1 MIDLHCHIL
10 YGLDDGP
17 GTIEESVQMC
27 RMGYADGVRTVV
39 ATPHT
44 LNESFQ
50 NDRRTILSKVQE
62 LKEALKQF
70 GVQSSEFGVNAETP
84 KPYDQM
90 SERNRTNQIN
100 DTNQIDQKNQKN
112 QIDSMTGFRI
122 LPGSDVHFCTELL
135 SRMDQGWVTT
145 VGDGRRF
152 LIIELPSHTM
162 PPRGEDLLFQLMAR
176 GIVPIISHPERNL
189 WIMQRPERYYE
200 MVRTGCLGQVTVMSL
215 TGGFG
220 PKIRQ
225 FAQKLLK
232 KRLIHIIA
240 SDAHGINGRSP
251 GLTLAIK
258 EAERIIGK
266 EVAQKMVTEYPRA
279 ILEGKKPK
287 IEEPLSP

>member
-1 MIDLHCHIL
+1 
-10 YGLDDGP
+10 
-17 GTIEESVQMC
+17 
-27 RMGYADGVRTVV
+27 
-39 ATPHT
+39 
-44 LNESFQ
+44 
-50 NDRRTILSKVQE
+50 
-62 LKEALKQF
+62 
-70 GVQSSEFGVNAETP
+70 
-84 KPYDQM
+84 
-90 SERNRTNQIN
+90 
-100 DTNQIDQKNQKN
+100 
-112 QIDSMTGFRI
+112 
-122 LPGSDVHFCTELL
+122 
-135 SRMDQGWVTT
+135 
-145 VGDGRRF
+145 
-152 LIIELPSHTM
+152 M

-176 GIVPIISHPERNL
+176 GIVPIISHPERHL

-200 MVRTGCLGQVTVMSL
+200 MVRMGCLGQVTAMSL

-240 SDAHGINGRSP
+240 SDAHGTNGRPP

-266 EVAQKMVTEYPRA
+266 EVAQKMVNEYPRA

>member
-17 GTIEESVQMC
+17 RTIEESVQMC

-50 NDRRTILSKVQE
+50 NDRNTILSKVQE
-62 LKEALKQF
+62 LKEALKQC
-70 GVQSSEFGVNAETP
+70 GLRNSEFGIENMQSESCNLKSEIPLHSTLDTP
-84 KPYDQM
+84 H
-90 SERNRTNQIN
+90 SAFE
-100 DTNQIDQKNQKN
+100 
-112 QIDSMTGFRI
+112 I
-122 LPGSDVHFCTELL
+122 LPGSDVHFCNELL
-135 SRMDQGWVTT
+135 SRLDQGWVTT
-145 VGDGRRF
+145 VGDGKKF

-162 PPRGEDLLFQLMAR
+162 PPRGENLLFQLTAR

-200 MVRTGCLGQVTVMSL
+200 MVRMGCLGQMTAMSL

-240 SDAHGINGRSP
+240 SDAHGTNGRPP
-251 GLTLAIK
+251 GLTSAVR
-258 EAERIIGK
+258 EAEKIVGR
-266 EVAQKMVTEYPRA
+266 EEAEKMVTEYPKA
-279 ILEGKKPK
+279 MLEGSKLNVPD
-287 IEEPLSP
+287 PLSP

>member
-27 RMGYADGVRTVV
+27 RMGYADGIRTVV

-50 NDRRTILSKVQE
+50 NDRLTILSKVQE

-70 GVQSSEFGVNAETP
+70 GVNDPQSEISLHSAP
-84 KPYDQM
+84 
-90 SERNRTNQIN
+90 
-100 DTNQIDQKNQKN
+100 DTRH
-112 QIDSMTGFRI
+112 SAFEI
-122 LPGSDVHFCTELL
+122 LPGSDVHFCNELL
-135 SRMDQGWVTT
+135 PRLDQGWVTT
-145 VGDGRRF
+145 VGDGKRF
-152 LIIELPSHTM
+152 LIIELPSRTM
-162 PPRGEDLLFQLMAR
+162 PTRGEDLLFQLMAR
-176 GIVPIISHPERNL
+176 GIVPIISHPERHL

-200 MVRTGCLGQVTVMSL
+200 MVRMGCLGQVTAMSL

-220 PKIRQ
+220 PKIRH

-240 SDAHGINGRSP
+240 SDAHGINGRRPS
-251 GLTLAIK
+251 LTLAIK
-258 EAERIIGK
+258 EAESIIGR

-279 ILEGKKPK
+279 ILEGKMPNV
-287 IEEPLSP
+287 EEPLSP

>member
-17 GTIEESVQMC
+17 ATIEESVQMC

-44 LNESFQ
+44 LNESYQ
-50 NDRRTILSKVQE
+50 NDRLTILSKVQE
-62 LKEALKQF
+62 LKEALKQC
-70 GVQSSEFGVNAETP
+70 GLRNSEFGVENLRSEISFHSALRTP
-84 KPYDQM
+84 H
-90 SERNRTNQIN
+90 SE
-100 DTNQIDQKNQKN
+100 
-112 QIDSMTGFRI
+112 FEV
-122 LPGSDVHFCTELL
+122 LPGSDVHFCNELL
-135 SRMDQGWVTT
+135 SRLDQGWVTT
-145 VGDGRRF
+145 VGDGKRF

-162 PPRGEDLLFQLMAR
+162 PLNGENLLFQLMAR
-176 GIVPIISHPERNL
+176 DIVPIISHPERNL
-189 WIMQRPERYYE
+189 WIMQRPERYFE
-200 MVRTGCLGQVTVMSL
+200 MVRMGCLGQVTAMSL

-220 PKIRQ
+220 SKIRQ

-240 SDAHGINGRSP
+240 SDAHGINGRPP

-279 ILEGKKPK
+279 ILEGKKPRV
-287 IEEPLSP
+287 EEPLSP

>member
-17 GTIEESVQMC
+17 VTMDESIRMC
-27 RMGYADGVRTVV
+27 RMSYRDGVSTIV

-44 LNESFQ
+44 LNGEYQ
-50 NDRRTILSKVQE
+50 NDRSTILTKVKELNEALRQCGLGNSDFGMNDPKPEKSHYFQSEICNLKSEME
-62 LKEALKQF
+62 LK
-70 GVQSSEFGVNAETP
+70 
-84 KPYDQM
+84 
-90 SERNRTNQIN
+90 
-100 DTNQIDQKNQKN
+100 
-112 QIDSMTGFRI
+112 I

-135 SRMDQGWVTT
+135 SRLDQGRVTT
-145 VGDGRRF
+145 VGDSKRF

-162 PPRGEDLLFQLMAR
+162 PPRGENLLFQLMAR

-200 MVRTGCLGQVTVMSL
+200 MVRMGCLGQVTAMSL

-232 KRLIHIIA
+232 KKLIHIIA
-240 SDAHGINGRSP
+240 SDAHGINGRPP
-251 GLTLAIK
+251 GLARALK
-258 EAERIIGK
+258 EAEKIVGI
-266 EVAQKMVTEYPRA
+266 EAAQKMVTEYPQA
-279 ILEGKKPK
+279 ILEGKKPNV
-287 IEEPLSP
+287 EEPLSP

>member
-27 RMGYADGVRTVV
+27 QMSYRDGVNTVV
-39 ATPHT
+39 ATPHA
-44 LNESFQ
+44 LNEPYQ
-50 NDRRTILSKVQE
+50 NDRNTILSKVQE
-62 LKEALKQF
+62 LNETLKQF
-70 GVQSSEFGVNAETP
+70 GVNDPQSEISLHSAP
-84 KPYDQM
+84 
-90 SERNRTNQIN
+90 
-100 DTNQIDQKNQKN
+100 DTRH
-112 QIDSMTGFRI
+112 SAFEI
-122 LPGSDVHFCTELL
+122 LPGSDVHFCYELL
-135 SRMDQGWVTT
+135 SRLDQGWVTT
-145 VGDGRRF
+145 VGDGKRF

-162 PPRGEDLLFQLMAR
+162 PPRGENLLFQLMAR
-176 GIVPIISHPERNL
+176 GIVPIISHPERHL

-200 MVRTGCLGQVTVMSL
+200 MVRMGCLGQVTAMSL

-220 PKIRQ
+220 AKIKH

-240 SDAHGINGRSP
+240 SDAHGTNGRPP
-251 GLTLAIK
+251 GLSLAIK

>member
-27 RMGYADGVRTVV
+27 RMGYADGIRTVV

-50 NDRRTILSKVQE
+50 NDRPTILSKVQE
-62 LKEALKQF
+62 LNETLKQF

-84 KPYDQM
+84 KPYNQM
-90 SERNRTNQIN
+90 SERN
-100 DTNQIDQKNQKN
+100 QIDP
-112 QIDSMTGFRI
+112 MTGFRI
-122 LPGSDVHFCTELL
+122 LPGSDVHFCNELP
-135 SRMDQGWVTT
+135 SRLDQGWVTT
-145 VGDGRRF
+145 IGDGKRF

-200 MVRTGCLGQVTVMSL
+200 MVRTGCLGQVTAMSL

-240 SDAHGINGRSP
+240 SDAHGTNGRP
-251 GLTLAIK
+251 PTLTLAIK